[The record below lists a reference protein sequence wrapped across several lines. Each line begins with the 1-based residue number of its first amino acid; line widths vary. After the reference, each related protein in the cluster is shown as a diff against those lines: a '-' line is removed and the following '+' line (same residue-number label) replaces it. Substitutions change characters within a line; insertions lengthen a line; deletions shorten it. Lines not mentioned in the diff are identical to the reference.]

1 MATATSASNL
11 AFIREQRR
19 RKAIAR
25 YATTILNNLPE
36 ILTQPQILNQPKNR
50 EDDTDDQPTDPYQLD
65 SAIDQDDN
73 DFTYQPEENQ
83 ASNQPPNSPDGQT
96 QSNQSGDQSSFKT
109 NLRQR
114 AFKELQKRA
123 QTKIREQLTKKVAST
138 VGKTAVKGGLQA
150 GGIGGG
156 AVGGGAVGGG
166 AVGGGAVAGAGAGVT
181 GGAAAGGAAAGGAAA
196 GGAAVLPVIGIALAV
211 ILVFLA
217 CIILWV
223 VFYSFIVKGGPE
235 PVYEATPTPSSSFKS

>member
-36 ILTQPQILNQPKNR
+36 ILNQPKSR

-65 SAIDQDDN
+65 SPIDQDDN

-166 AVGGGAVAGAGAGVT
+166 AVGGGAVAGAGAG
-181 GGAAAGGAAAGGAAA
+181 AAGGAAAGGAAA
-196 GGAAVLPVIGIALAV
+196 GAAAAGGAAAGGAASLPVIGIALAV

>member
-36 ILTQPQILNQPKNR
+36 ILNQPKNR

-65 SAIDQDDN
+65 SPIDQDDN

-166 AVGGGAVAGAGAGVT
+166 AVAGAGAG
-181 GGAAAGGAAAGGAAA
+181 AAGGAAAGGAAA
-196 GGAAVLPVIGIALAV
+196 GAAAAGGAASLPVIGIALAV

>member
-36 ILTQPQILNQPKNR
+36 ILNQPKSR
-50 EDDTDDQPTDPYQLD
+50 EDDTDDQPTDPYQLN
-65 SAIDQDDN
+65 SPIDQDDN

-96 QSNQSGDQSSFKT
+96 QGNQSGDQSSFKT

-166 AVGGGAVAGAGAGVT
+166 AVAGAGAG
-181 GGAAAGGAAAGGAAA
+181 AAGGAAAGGAAA
-196 GGAAVLPVIGIALAV
+196 GAAAAGGAASLPVIGIALAV

>member
-36 ILTQPQILNQPKNR
+36 ILNQPKSR

-65 SAIDQDDN
+65 SPIDQDDN

-96 QSNQSGDQSSFKT
+96 QGNQSGDQSSFKT

-166 AVGGGAVAGAGAGVT
+166 AVGGGAVAGAGA
-181 GGAAAGGAAAGGAAA
+181 AAAGGAAAGGAAS
-196 GGAAVLPVIGIALAV
+196 LPVIGIALAV

>member
-36 ILTQPQILNQPKNR
+36 ILNQPKSR

-65 SAIDQDDN
+65 SPIDQDDN

-166 AVGGGAVAGAGAGVT
+166 AVGGGAVAGAGAG
-181 GGAAAGGAAAGGAAA
+181 AAGGAAAGGAAS
-196 GGAAVLPVIGIALAV
+196 LPVIGIALAV

>member
-1 MATATSASNL
+1 MATATSASSL

-36 ILTQPQILNQPKNR
+36 ILNQPKNR

-65 SAIDQDDN
+65 SPIDQDDN

-166 AVGGGAVAGAGAGVT
+166 AVAGAGAG
-181 GGAAAGGAAAGGAAA
+181 AAGGAAAGGAAA
-196 GGAAVLPVIGIALAV
+196 GAAAAGGAASLPVIGIALAV